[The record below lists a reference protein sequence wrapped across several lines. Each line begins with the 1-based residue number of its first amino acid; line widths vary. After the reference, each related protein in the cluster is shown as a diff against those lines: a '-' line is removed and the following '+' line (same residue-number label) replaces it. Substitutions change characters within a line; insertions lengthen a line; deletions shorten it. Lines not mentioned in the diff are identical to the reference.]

1 MVNADAL
8 QIIVFSVNRC
18 AYVRMNIVKHKITE
32 SRKFI
37 VDL

>member
-1 MVNADAL
+1 MVNVDAL
-8 QIIVFSVNRC
+8 QIIVFIVIDV
-18 AYVRMNIVKHKITE
+18 YMNIEKHKITE